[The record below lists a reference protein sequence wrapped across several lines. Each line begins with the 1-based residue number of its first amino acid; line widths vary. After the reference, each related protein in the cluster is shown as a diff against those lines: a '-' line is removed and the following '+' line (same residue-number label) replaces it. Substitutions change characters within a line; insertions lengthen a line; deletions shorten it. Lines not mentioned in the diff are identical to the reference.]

1 MKFTRAIAT
10 GAAIVVAGFPLTACG
25 GDGDGGGEGKGASDV
40 ANSPDDA
47 SLEDFCAVWNDDS
60 IGGGADDSADEQ
72 ADAAH
77 EAADKLAEVGSPEGM
92 EESAR
97 NGYEVF
103 LEFLSDVDGTDI
115 EKFAE
120 TTPDPDAFAEA
131 LGIDKDDADDVI
143 SFITYASQQCLDIPS
158 ESPRSLTYPRP
169 VP

>member
-1 MKFTRAIAT
+1 MKLKRAIAT
-10 GAAIVVAGFPLTACG
+10 GAALAVAGFGLTACG
-25 GDGDGGGEGKGASDV
+25 GDGDGGGDTSASDV
-40 ANSPDDA
+40 ADSPDDA
-47 SLEDFCAVWNDDS
+47 TLEDFCAVWNDDS

-72 ADAAH
+72 AEAAH

-143 SFITYASQQCLDIPS
+143 AFITYASQQCLELPDETPA
-158 ESPRSLTYPRP
+158 P
-169 VP
+169 